1 LIIVILLPIREKGTM
16 PIKCPKCD
24 TENPSDSK
32 YCKECATPLPIQK
45 EILVTETLETPKEEL
60 TTGTTFVGR
69 YQIIEELGKGG
80 MGKVY
85 RVLDKKLDEEVAMKL
100 VKPEIASDKKTLERF
115 SNELKL
121 ARKIAHKNVA
131 RMFDLNEEK
140 GTHYITMEYV
150 RGEDLKRLI
159 RKMGQ
164 LSAGQAIPI
173 AKQICE
179 GLAEAHRLGVVHRDL
194 KPQNIMVDEDG
205 NAKIMDFGIARS
217 LRERGITGPS
227 VLIGT
232 PEYMSP
238 EQAEAKEVDQRSDI
252 YSLGIILYEMATS
265 HVPFEGDTALSIAM
279 KHKTEIPKDP
289 REFNPQIPEELSRLI
304 LKCMEKEKER
314 RYQQVDEILSAL
326 VAIESCTSFTGIAA
340 AKISDTEK
348 ILERGWKKSIAVL
361 PFSNLSPER
370 EQEYFCDG
378 LSEEIINALSH
389 IRELRVVARTSA
401 FAFKGKEIDIREIGE
416 KLNVDAVLEGSVR
429 KAGDRLR
436 ITAQLVNVAD
446 GYHLWSERF
455 DREMKDVFNI
465 QDEVTLEIADKLK
478 IELLG
483 KEREQI
489 VKRYTDNLE
498 AYNLLLKGRYFWAKR
513 TKEGLKK
520 GMECFYQ
527 ALDIDPTYALA
538 YGHIASNFISLGWLG
553 FSRPNEVFP
562 KAKAAAQKALELD
575 GSLPLAH
582 SALAWIYLLYDWD
595 WAAAEKGFKKA
606 LSFNPG
612 YEYAHWGYGCFL
624 VCMNRLEEALL
635 AQKKA
640 LEIDPLSLNLNADL
654 GSWLRLARRYD
665 EAQEQ
670 LKKTIEMDP
679 GFGLAHFYMGILYS
693 NKGMYK
699 EAIPEFQ
706 KEIELT
712 GGLSWAFG
720 YLGYAYAMLGQKDE
734 AEKILHELE
743 ERSKREYIRP
753 TTLMLT
759 HIGLGDIDK
768 SFECLE
774 KAIEECDPLLT
785 HMKVLPDFDPLRSD
799 PRFKAFLKKMNLDK

>member
-1 LIIVILLPIREKGTM
+1 LFSTKDIPVSE
-16 PIKCPKCD
+16 
-24 TENPSDSK
+24 
-32 YCKECATPLPIQK
+32 
-45 EILVTETLETPKEEL
+45 TETLQTPIKEL
-60 TTGTTFVGR
+60 TTGSTFAGR

-85 RVLDKKLDEEVAMKL
+85 RVLDKRLNEEVALKL
-100 VKPEIASDKKTLERF
+100 IKPEIASDKETIERF

-121 ARKIAHKNVA
+121 ARRISHRNVG
-131 RMFDLNEEK
+131 RMYELMEAE
-140 GTHYITMEYV
+140 GTYFITMEYV
-150 RGEDLKRLI
+150 PGQDLRRLI
-159 RKMGQ
+159 RQTGQ
-164 LSAGQAIPI
+164 LTTGKAISI
-173 AKQICE
+173 ARQVCE
-179 GLAEAHRLGVVHRDL
+179 GLSEAHGLGVVHRDL
-194 KPQNIMVDEDG
+194 KPGNILIDRDG

-217 LRERGITGPS
+217 ISAKGITGAG
-227 VLIGT
+227 LMIGT

-238 EQAEAKEVDQRSDI
+238 EQTEAKEVDYRSDI
-252 YSLGIILYEMATS
+252 YSLGIILYEMATGR
-265 HVPFEGDTALSIAM
+265 VPFEGDTALSIAI

-304 LKCMEKEKER
+304 LKCMEKEKAK
-314 RYQQVDEILSAL
+314 RYQRVDEILSAL
-326 VAIESCTSFTGIAA
+326 AAVESGTSTTGVTT
-340 AKISDTEK
+340 AKVPETEK
-348 ILERGWKKSIAVL
+348 ILEREWKKSIAVL
-361 PFSNLSPER
+361 PFSNLSPDK

-401 FAFKGKEIDIREIGE
+401 FAFKGKEIDIREVGK
-416 KLNVDAVLEGSVR
+416 KLNVEAVLEGSVR

-436 ITAQLVNVAD
+436 ITAQLINVAD

-465 QDEVTLEIADKLK
+465 QDEVTLEIVDKLK

-483 KEREQI
+483 KEREQV

-498 AYNLLLKGRYFWAKR
+498 AYNLLLKSRYFWAKR

-520 GMECFYQ
+520 GMECVHQ
-527 ALDIDPTYALA
+527 ALKIDPTYALA
-538 YGHIASNFISLGWLG
+538 YAHIASNFISLGWLG

-562 KAKAAAQKALELD
+562 KAKAAAQKALEID
-575 GSLPLAH
+575 SSLPQAY
-582 SALAWIYLLYDWD
+582 SALAWISLLYDWD
-595 WAAAEKGFKKA
+595 WTAAEKGFKKA

-612 YEYAHWGYGCFL
+612 YEYAHWGYGAFL

-670 LKKTIEMDP
+670 FKKTIEMDP
-679 GFGLAHFYMGILYS
+679 SFGMARFYLGALY
-693 NKGMYK
+693 NDKGMYK
-699 EAIPEFQ
+699 EAVSECQ
-706 KEIELT
+706 KAIELT

-720 YLGYAYAMLGQKDE
+720 HLGYAYAMLGQKDE

-743 ERSKREYIRP
+743 ERSKEEYIRS
-753 TTLMLT
+753 TTLMG
-759 HIGLGDIDK
+759 IYYALGDIDK
-768 SFECLE
+768 AFGCIE
-774 KAIEECDPLLT
+774 KAMEERDPVLT
-785 HMKVLPDFDPLRSD
+785 HMKVLPEFDVVRPD
-799 PRFKAFLKKMNLDK
+799 PRFKAFLKTMNLDK